1 MKKLKIKLFSTIFI
15 ILTIFVLFVL
25 GINQYRNYDMQK
37 KSINNILNKLSNSL
51 ERKKTPPKKDREN
64 HLDGAE
70 NNKFFLDFTVY
81 TIILDENGNYRELIN
96 HSESDANI
104 EKIKKVAKNIIATKK
119 ENMHI
124 GNLYSEKYSYYFST
138 NNTLTIVDNTNIH
151 NRLVKSLIITI
162 ILFFLLEFFILLIS
176 LFLTKWIIKP
186 VMVSFQKQ
194 KEFIED
200 ASHELKTPLSVILAS
215 ADAYFIK
222 KEDRWVENIKEEAEK
237 TSKLVLEMLELA
249 KTEKQNHAIYTKEDL
264 SKLVKKSLLTF
275 ESMLFEKKINLIDE
289 IEVNI
294 EFFCN
299 KEQIEKLIYILLD
312 NAIEHSYIQGEI
324 LVALK
329 KNNKEIIL
337 EVTNKGEP
345 IQKSDLKNIFERFY
359 RADESRNRRENHY
372 GLGLAI
378 AKNIVIQ
385 HHGKIE
391 AFSKDNYTTFKVN
404 WF

>member
-25 GINQYRNYDMQK
+25 GINQYRNYNMQK
-37 KSINNILNKLSNSL
+37 KSINNILNKLPNSL
-51 ERKKTPPKKDREN
+51 EKKNPPPKKDREN
-64 HLDGAE
+64 HLDDVE

-81 TIILDENGNYRELIN
+81 TIILDENGNYKELIN

-151 NRLVKSLIITI
+151 NKLVKSLIITI
-162 ILFFLLEFFILLIS
+162 ILFFLLELLILLIS
-176 LFLTKWIIKP
+176 ILLTKWIIKP
-186 VMVSFQKQ
+186 VVVSFQKQ

-249 KTEKQNHAIYTKEDL
+249 KTEKQNHALYTKEDL

-275 ESMLFEKKINLIDE
+275 ESMMFEKKISLIDE
-289 IEVNI
+289 IEDDI
-294 EFFCN
+294 ELFCN

-312 NAIEHSYIQGEI
+312 NAVEHSYFQGEI
-324 LVALK
+324 LVTLK

-337 EVTNKGEP
+337 EVTNEGEP
-345 IQKSDLKNIFERFY
+345 IKKSDLENIFERFY
-359 RADESRNRRENHY
+359 RADESRNRSKNHY

-404 WF
+404 LF

>member
-1 MKKLKIKLFSTIFI
+1 MKTLKIKLFSTIFI

-51 ERKKTPPKKDREN
+51 ERKNPPPKKDREN

-359 RADESRNRRENHY
+359 RADESRNRRKNHY

>member
-1 MKKLKIKLFSTIFI
+1 
-15 ILTIFVLFVL
+15 
-25 GINQYRNYDMQK
+25 
-37 KSINNILNKLSNSL
+37 
-51 ERKKTPPKKDREN
+51 
-64 HLDGAE
+64 
-70 NNKFFLDFTVY
+70 
-81 TIILDENGNYRELIN
+81 
-96 HSESDANI
+96 
-104 EKIKKVAKNIIATKK
+104 
-119 ENMHI
+119 
-124 GNLYSEKYSYYFST
+124 
-138 NNTLTIVDNTNIH
+138 
-151 NRLVKSLIITI
+151 
-162 ILFFLLEFFILLIS
+162 
-176 LFLTKWIIKP
+176 
-186 VMVSFQKQ
+186 
-194 KEFIED
+194 
-200 ASHELKTPLSVILAS
+200 
-215 ADAYFIK
+215 
-222 KEDRWVENIKEEAEK
+222 
-237 TSKLVLEMLELA
+237 MLELA

-289 IEVNI
+289 IDVNI

-324 LVALK
+324 LVTLK

-345 IQKSDLKNIFERFY
+345 IQKSDLKNIFEHFY
-359 RADESRNRRENHY
+359 RADESRNRSKDHY

-385 HHGKIE
+385 HCGKIE

>member
-37 KSINNILNKLSNSL
+37 KSINNILNKLANSL
-51 ERKKTPPKKDREN
+51 ERKNPPPKKDGEN

-104 EKIKKVAKNIIATKK
+104 GKIKKVAKNIIATKK

-249 KTEKQNHAIYTKEDL
+249 KIEKQNHAIYTKEDL

-324 LVALK
+324 LVTLK

-345 IQKSDLKNIFERFY
+345 IEKSDLKNIFERFY
-359 RADESRNRRENHY
+359 RADESRNR
-372 GLGLAI
+372 
-378 AKNIVIQ
+378 K
-385 HHGKIE
+385 KIIM
-391 AFSKDNYTTFKVN
+391 V
-404 WF
+404 

>member
-1 MKKLKIKLFSTIFI
+1 MMKKLKIKLFSTIFI

-51 ERKKTPPKKDREN
+51 ERKNPSPKKDREN

-249 KTEKQNHAIYTKEDL
+249 KTEKQN
-264 SKLVKKSLLTF
+264 LL
-275 ESMLFEKKINLIDE
+275 
-289 IEVNI
+289 IEVN
-294 EFFCN
+294 
-299 KEQIEKLIYILLD
+299 
-312 NAIEHSYIQGEI
+312 
-324 LVALK
+324 
-329 KNNKEIIL
+329 
-337 EVTNKGEP
+337 T
-345 IQKSDLKNIFERFY
+345 
-359 RADESRNRRENHY
+359 
-372 GLGLAI
+372 
-378 AKNIVIQ
+378 
-385 HHGKIE
+385 
-391 AFSKDNYTTFKVN
+391 
-404 WF
+404 